1 MNTSPAYLPEE
12 STPGALLNEEELA
25 MVKKAYRKP
34 SLRRLGLLRRVT
46 RFSF

>member
-1 MNTSPAYLPEE
+1 
-12 STPGALLNEEELA
+12 

-34 SLRRLGLLRRVT
+34 SLRRLGLLRQVT

>member
-1 MNTSPAYLPEE
+1 M
-12 STPGALLNEEELA
+12 PGAFQQGEWS

-34 SLRRLGLLRRVT
+34 SLRRLGLLRQVT

>member
-1 MNTSPAYLPEE
+1 M
-12 STPGALLNEEELA
+12 PGAFQHEEEWS

-34 SLRRLGLLRRVT
+34 SLRRLGLLRQVT

>member
-1 MNTSPAYLPEE
+1 M
-12 STPGALLNEEELA
+12 PGAFPQGGVS

-34 SLRRLGLLRRVT
+34 SLRRLGLLRQVT

>member
-1 MNTSPAYLPEE
+1 
-12 STPGALLNEEELA
+12 

-34 SLRRLGLLRRVT
+34 SLRRLGLLRQIT